1 MIRGTPCSGVTTQ
14 GPVTPHHS
22 PDTPAPSPARRGAG
36 TGLFSLC
43 HSTRRGRHWR
53 VQTRPWARDPRSS
66 CRGFPLGHSGVRSHG
81 AALGCSAPLAPAHL
95 NCRGLS
101 APWGCGKP
109 STQPRAGPLCPSPPP
124 PVAFPGWVP
133 RYLRAR
139 PGHGTVQGPQPRTR
153 NGPSPTGA
161 APPTGAASSRA
172 RPGGPR
178 PQSPDGL
185 THLSRPTG
193 YRSGWWCPGERGE
206 ESGPRQPPEPCPRV
220 TARIHPQVF

>member
-14 GPVTPHHS
+14 DPVTPHHS

-36 TGLFSLC
+36 PGLFLLS

-53 VQTRPWARDPRSS
+53 VRTRPWARGPRSS
-66 CRGFPLGHSGVRSHG
+66 SHWITLVSEPTELPWAVR
-81 AALGCSAPLAPAHL
+81 APLVPAL
-95 NCRGLS
+95 LTCRGLS
-101 APWGCGKP
+101 APRGCGKP
-109 STQPRAGPLCPSPPP
+109 STQPRAGPPCPSPPP

-133 RYLRAR
+133 CYLRAR
-139 PGHGTVQGPQPRTR
+139 PGQGTMQDTAAGAR

-161 APPTGAASSRA
+161 ASSRA
-172 RPGGPR
+172 HPGGPR